1 MSDEEREEREELD
14 YDEFMDNITNFQ
26 NLRTFKN
33 SDLTKDQ
40 LKRINY
46 LRFKERNRKAQLDD
60 FLKRNFEKYQGLIP
74 LNYIEEYLKQKKFYD
89 LLIEMR
95 DNIDIELA
103 TFLLTEAEL
112 DKIIEIDF
120 TGLVL

>member
-1 MSDEEREEREELD
+1 MSDEEREQREEID

-26 NLRTFKN
+26 NLRTLKN

-120 TGLVL
+120 SGLVL